1 MIRLLQRECAVLPLV
16 LEGRWFDMIAA
27 GEKKEE
33 YRAFSPYWDVRL
45 KNWDSKVKPNVCPV
59 VEFRWGYSSTAPRM
73 MFYVLGMNEPPK
85 MTTYAIRN
93 KARHPEWGEPEER
106 HFVISLGGPVKIV
119 KEYME

>member
-16 LEGRWFDMIAA
+16 LKRRWFDMIAA

-33 YRAFSPYWDVRL
+33 YRSFSAYWDVRL
-45 KNWDSKVKPNVCPV
+45 KNWDCKVSPYIAPV
-59 VEFRWGYSSTAPRM
+59 VEFRCGYSSAAPRM
-73 MFYVLGMNEPPK
+73 AFWVYGFPVAMMMPYELRYG
-85 MTTYAIRN
+85 
-93 KARHPEWGEPEER
+93 ARHPEWGEPEER